1 MGILRLKQHL
11 EPFLEAVCLHDRVH
25 PTPGVTTAQHVVIDG
40 PSLVY
45 HVYHRL
51 LSWSHPDL
59 CYPDIQPT
67 CDEVSHGVMLF
78 LLHLTS
84 LGVMIE
90 KVCFDGA
97 LPPLKQSTRLAR
109 LEKTRKRLE
118 AFRISHSGCLS
129 TSLVPERMT
138 VNRWENVLQ
147 SRTLPT
153 NLTLVPENHFIV
165 PAVYEDLRQRWSKEN
180 ILKALPVDSSLRMA
194 ANRLASLP
202 WADVTIMVP
211 GEADAYCAHFAKENA
226 CSILTNDS
234 DLLLYDIG
242 SSGSVILVSSMSL
255 PHTYPDNSITAQGI
269 CPNTVARRLG
279 LDSLLPLA
287 FVLQSNPG
295 IGMGEL
301 IRRSK
306 IVDRAPDPAP
316 GYSQFSKEYQ
326 TSPSILVDNIG
337 KRYPQSL
344 DTRVSEM
351 VAQYLFPET
360 YSHDASPSM
369 YLVMLTEDPKRQCAW
384 LQGRVIRVIGYS
396 LFNLTQPIDKRHN
409 YIIEHIRRGGRVTCD
424 TIALENQS
432 SLSAEMQSL
441 LDQLDVVQA
450 KTGIEVDCPVF
461 WRTFALYTI
470 FGLQTTPKTPDLDQL
485 KRLLAHGSMSNDLDW
500 DDVHV
505 LAQIQSVLYSLR
517 ILKQLLGISE
527 FSDRQATQVSAV
539 LAHLPPLH
547 VLVRSVH
554 EMKKESAILPAK
566 DAINQAI
573 LLWSESSDDHGRR
586 KRPRVSAGGTQTLK
600 SGDSRSTYHKPT
612 ATSRTWPVRPQN
624 IFELLRHQ

>member
-1 MGILRLKQHL
+1 MCRAKGGTRSYYHVFNHFKENGYI
-11 EPFLEAVCLHDRVH
+11 
-25 PTPGVTTAQHVVIDG
+25 TAQTASRALSRGNG

-84 LGVMIE
+84 LGVTMYK

-360 YSHDASPSM
+360 YSHDASP
-369 YLVMLTEDPKRQCAW
+369 
-384 LQGRVIRVIGYS
+384 
-396 LFNLTQPIDKRHN
+396 NKRHN

-485 KRLLAHGSMSNDLDW
+485 KRLLAHGSMSNNLDW